1 MSEQDANRLLEE
13 ITMNPNAIE
22 KKYIDIGKLYNKD
35 VTGKQ
40 TVVVN
45 NELASVENLEI
56 ADSIFYRTKIKE
68 NKTKGLFFTLDEKFY
83 KSNPDFSP
91 VFNFCIIH
99 SSSMRTNL
107 KSFSI

>member
-1 MSEQDANRLLEE
+1 MEIIKVTHREKNSSTHHKTMSEQDANRLLEE

-56 ADSIFYRTKIKE
+56 ADSNFYRTKIKE
-68 NKTKGLFFTLDEKFY
+68 NKIKG
-83 KSNPDFSP
+83 
-91 VFNFCIIH
+91 
-99 SSSMRTNL
+99 
-107 KSFSI
+107 